1 MSDKNAYYAKLKSSI
16 ADKKSIIVGLNE
28 RLNSDLSNS
37 DKKSLLDEINR
48 LKQEINNI
56 EIQFGK

>member
-1 MSDKNAYYAKLKSSI
+1 MSDKDSYYAKLKSSI
-16 ADKKSIIVGLNE
+16 ADKKSIISGLNE